1 MAWRTDRK
9 EIRMSKFIALI
20 VVALILGVAG
30 CSSKTSQPVSSAPTA
45 TDAGSESALS
55 ANSQVSSADANAIR
69 AAIED
74 RLRGNRGL
82 NMSAME
88 MTFDSIDINGD
99 QAQAHASFHV
109 KNGGATGMTMQYF
122 LQRSGN
128 GWVVTNAQP
137 ADGNTQLPPPGAAHP
152 GVNSTQ
158 SAPSMPDVD
167 SFLKNHPSQKSN

>member
-1 MAWRTDRK
+1 MTTRFATLA
-9 EIRMSKFIALI
+9 F
-20 VVALILGVAG
+20 VALFALASGCRKSGQPASPTNTAPSSIPAG
-30 CSSKTSQPVSSAPTA
+30 ADSGAVTQPG
-45 TDAGSESALS
+45 GS
-55 ANSQVSSADANAIR
+55 SQVSNSDANAIR

-74 RLRGNRGL
+74 RLRGNHGL
-82 NMSAME
+82 NLNAME
-88 MTFDSIDINGD
+88 MTVDSININGD

-109 KNGGATGMTMQYF
+109 KNGGATGMTMQYV

-158 SAPSMPDVD
+158 SAPSVPDVE
-167 SFLKNHPSQKSN
+167 SFLKNHPTQKPN